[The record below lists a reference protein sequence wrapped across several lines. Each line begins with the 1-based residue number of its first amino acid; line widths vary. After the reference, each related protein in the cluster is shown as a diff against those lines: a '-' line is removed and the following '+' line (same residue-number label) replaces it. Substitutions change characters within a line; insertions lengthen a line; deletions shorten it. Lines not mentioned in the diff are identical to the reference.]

1 MRKKKIKDNLNQ
13 RYFEEIYS
21 KSDEYI
27 EKQIE
32 EAQARD
38 EYYATHPEEYEEA
51 ERQFEEWQKETPED
65 RILKDL
71 YYSICG
77 ISAYSIDDLIDKL
90 DSNSE
95 KSLLFLTRD
104 DIQRSLKKSWKKRK
118 AIKRKFGSDYF
129 QKAERLKESNTN
141 R

>member
-104 DIQRSLKKSWKKRK
+104 DIQRSLKKVGKSVKP
-118 AIKRKFGSDYF
+118 S
-129 QKAERLKESNTN
+129 KESLEATTSKKQKG
-141 R
+141 